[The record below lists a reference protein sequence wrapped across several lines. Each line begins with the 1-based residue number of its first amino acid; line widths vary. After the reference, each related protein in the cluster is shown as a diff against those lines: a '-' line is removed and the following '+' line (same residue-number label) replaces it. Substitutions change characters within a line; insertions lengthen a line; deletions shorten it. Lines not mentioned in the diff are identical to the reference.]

1 MIVPPPSIA
10 LLFGDDD
17 VVWDLHT
24 YYVCMWAMLPGRA
37 PAQARLLIVVGDH
50 EASLGEVDR

>member
-1 MIVPPPSIA
+1 MIA

-24 YYVCMWAMLPGRA
+24 YYVCMWAMVPGRA

-50 EASLGEVDR
+50 EASLGEVDRGDC